1 MGNWKYYQL
10 IATFYRALFGSIA
23 QGMPIKD
30 ATHRVFED
38 FWFFPEE
45 ENILSNLV
53 SLVQYINVLFSI
65 DKTISIELINLFN
78 QQVEKLNLINLKE
91 KLSAEEIEH
100 LEETIDEMKFKINK
114 ITNSM

>member
-10 IATFYRALFGSIA
+10 IVTFYKALFGSIE
-23 QGMPIKD
+23 QGIPIKD

-53 SLVQYINVLFSI
+53 SLVQYITVLFSF
-65 DKTISIELINLFN
+65 DKTISIKLINLFN

-91 KLSAEEIEH
+91 KLSADEIEH
-100 LEETIDEMKFKINK
+100 LEETIDKIKFKINK
-114 ITNSM
+114 MNNSM